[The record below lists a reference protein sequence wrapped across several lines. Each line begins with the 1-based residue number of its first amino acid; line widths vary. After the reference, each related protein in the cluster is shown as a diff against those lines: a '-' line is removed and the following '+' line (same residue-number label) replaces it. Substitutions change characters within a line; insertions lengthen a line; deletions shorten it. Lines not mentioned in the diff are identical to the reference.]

1 MLVIGSILNAAYG
14 FSAIY
19 NDDYVA
25 EEEFLYG
32 PVSLWGWLAVGIAVV
47 MFATALGLFARSGIA
62 SLVRNPD
69 RGRQRSRTFARD
81 RGQADL
87 FAHHP
92 GHRRPDH
99 LWACGSRIRS
109 ERTLEDEAVTEPEI
123 NEERIT
129 IVLVVSLMAW
139 LAALIA
145 AFWLIGAFAGFIV
158 IIIGAGLLAL
168 ALARVIRSGR
178 PN

>member
-1 MLVIGSILNAAYG
+1 M
-14 FSAIY
+14 
-19 NDDYVA
+19 
-25 EEEFLYG
+25 
-32 PVSLWGWLAVGIAVV
+32 
-47 MFATALGLFARSGIA
+47 
-62 SLVRNPD
+62 
-69 RGRQRSRTFARD
+69 
-81 RGQADL
+81 
-87 FAHHP
+87 
-92 GHRRPDH
+92 
-99 LWACGSRIRS
+99 
-109 ERTLEDEAVTEPEI
+109 TEPEI

>member
-1 MLVIGSILNAAYG
+1 MT
-14 FSAIY
+14 
-19 NDDYVA
+19 D
-25 EEEFLYG
+25 
-32 PVSLWGWLAVGIAVV
+32 
-47 MFATALGLFARSGIA
+47 
-62 SLVRNPD
+62 
-69 RGRQRSRTFARD
+69 
-81 RGQADL
+81 
-87 FAHHP
+87 
-92 GHRRPDH
+92 
-99 LWACGSRIRS
+99 
-109 ERTLEDEAVTEPEI
+109 PEI